1 MDVSLSRRA
10 DYAVR
15 AMLALA
21 PTWPDGPSRTIA
33 EIAHEMSLP
42 RAYTPQVV
50 GALIDAGLVTSRPG
64 RGGGYRLAKDP
75 RDVSMLEIVEAAD
88 GPLRLERCTLR
99 GGPCRWEDSC
109 AVHDTWVGAIDAL
122 RTALA
127 RADLAASVRRGRERA
142 RRAGAESQQNG

>member
-21 PTWPDGPSRTIA
+21 STWPDRPSRTIA
-33 EIAHEMSLP
+33 DIANEMSLP

-64 RGGGYRLAKDP
+64 RGGGYRIAKDP
-75 RDVSMLEIVEAAD
+75 RGISMLEIVEAAD
-88 GPLRLERCTLR
+88 GPLRIERCTLR
-99 GGPCRWEDSC
+99 GGPCRWEDRC
-109 AVHDTWVGAIDAL
+109 AVHDTWVGAVDAL
-122 RTALA
+122 RASLA
-127 RADLAASVRRGRERA
+127 RSDLAASVRRD
-142 RRAGAESQQNG
+142 RRAKAADPA